1 MVSLY
6 RKERRTVHPIFEDDE
21 VGASRRLHGDIA
33 MIMAKDETVHLVTL
47 LEFGSKLIKRLLLTL
62 EDIFFMA
69 GEPVFL

>member
-21 VGASRRLHGDIA
+21 VSATGRLHRDIA
-33 MIMAKDETVHLVTL
+33 MIMTEDEAVHLVTL

>member
-1 MVSLY
+1 
-6 RKERRTVHPIFEDDE
+6 
-21 VGASRRLHGDIA
+21 
-33 MIMAKDETVHLVTL
+33 MIMAEDETVHLAAL